1 MNNGTLVSVGSVWI
15 SYQQLQLTEQ
25 PDMLLTANS
34 EIKHKTIQGQARK
47 KFEAPIRIN
56 DCQESPRQLTE
67 QQINGKNIAEIL
79 KE

>member
-1 MNNGTLVSVGSVWI
+1 
-15 SYQQLQLTEQ
+15 
-25 PDMLLTANS
+25 MLLTANS